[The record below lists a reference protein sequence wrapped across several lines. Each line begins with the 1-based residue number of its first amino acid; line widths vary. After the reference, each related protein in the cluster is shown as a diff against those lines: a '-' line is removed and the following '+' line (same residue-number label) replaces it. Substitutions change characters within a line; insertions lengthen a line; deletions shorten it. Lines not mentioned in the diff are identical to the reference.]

1 MVSEDNNLTIVAVDK
16 DKHSTHAVRWAINN
30 LFESNRKLVL
40 IHVRTTRRRYPSLLD
55 TYFLFLFSSL
65 FLQRLILCI
74 VCNLL
79 AEAGHSVTVEP
90 HGGSVDDIFCHFR
103 AYCARKAV
111 RHRFQLLFYTDKS
124 LQICVLKFAV
134 SCYVQTIV
142 HEEIIEGNDVHT
154 ALVDYINK
162 HHVTTIVLGASSRNP
177 LTRYQFPISL
187 YLSLSI
193 SEFGRCRFWTY
204 DVPMMINKAAPDFC
218 SVYVIARGKPQ
229 SIRPA
234 AREDAYSIAP
244 RLPEDASR
252 YPTLLC
258 CTSDLYYTNKH
269 LSP

>member
-16 DKHSTHAVRWAINN
+16 DKHSTHAVRWAIDN

-124 LQICVLKFAV
+124 LQICDLKFAV
-134 SCYVQTIV
+134 SCYMQTIV

-193 SEFGRCRFWTY
+193 SEFGG
-204 DVPMMINKAAPDFC
+204 ADFGHTMC
-218 SVYVIARGKPQ
+218 Q
-229 SIRPA
+229 
-234 AREDAYSIAP
+234 
-244 RLPEDASR
+244 
-252 YPTLLC
+252 
-258 CTSDLYYTNKH
+258 
-269 LSP
+269 